1 MAGPSLPP
9 LNLQTA
15 ATATA
20 SSQFSPGAVTFG
32 APGAVTSGGSS
43 SIVRD
48 VFVGVLTAVA
58 VYFAFR
64 LLKR

>member
-20 SSQFSPGAVTFG
+20 ASTFSPGAVTFG
-32 APGAVTSGGSS
+32 APGAVTSGGS